1 MLDAAAAPDG
11 TVVGITDRDIL
22 RTPDLV
28 TWEQVGTAPYAEED
42 ADTQPMGWLGWDGT
56 RFGVSGMAFAGCP
69 EGVDECYQGWLLTS
83 PDGLTWTES
92 AGPDG
97 EPGPDEAT
105 QILGMATL
113 GATTVVLGRVGA
125 SAPIAWVM
133 DG

>member
-1 MLDAAAAPDG
+1 
-11 TVVGITDRDIL
+11 
-22 RTPDLV
+22 
-28 TWEQVGTAPYAEED
+28 
-42 ADTQPMGWLGWDGT
+42 
-56 RFGVSGMAFAGCP
+56 MAFAGCP

-83 PDGLTWTES
+83 PDGLTWTVS